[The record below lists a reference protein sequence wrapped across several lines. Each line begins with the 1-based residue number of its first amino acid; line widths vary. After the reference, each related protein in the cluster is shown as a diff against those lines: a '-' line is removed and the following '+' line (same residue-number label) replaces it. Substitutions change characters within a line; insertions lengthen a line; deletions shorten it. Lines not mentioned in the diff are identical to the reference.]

1 MKERVENDVVRS
13 DIRHSNN
20 DLARVDG
27 WVDTGVGFC
36 ADISARDEAPPK
48 EQPALD
54 KASQTRGLVETLG
67 STLGSLIT
75 EVAELKTHGG
85 ADELRKHVDELRQGQ
100 ENLQCAGYNV
110 DELYV
115 RIIKLE
121 RSVEQMAI
129 SMELLEKSIQR
140 TQRNLDKAVNELV
153 REDEVYEMV
162 GDIVPEIID
171 DFGFVDNRD
180 FNDAVIAA
188 LRNNIQIVCR
198 LEEQ

>member
-13 DIRHSNN
+13 DIPHSNN

-48 EQPALD
+48 EQPAPD
-54 KASQTRGLVETLG
+54 KAGQTRGLVETLG

-75 EVAELKTHGG
+75 DVAELKNHGG

-100 ENLQCAGYNV
+100 EKLQCAGYNV

-121 RSVEQMAI
+121 RSVEQM
-129 SMELLEKSIQR
+129 EKSIER
-140 TQRNLDKAVNELV
+140 TQRNLDKAVSELV
-153 REDEVYEMV
+153 RDDEVYEMV
-162 GDIVPEIID
+162 GDMVPEIID